1 MKTFKIEIGN
11 QVHEIQAQV
20 DNEGKC
26 WVAVKPLCEMLGMD
40 FATQLR
46 KIEANEYINYSHM
59 TTLASDNKQRE
70 MLCINIDQVARW
82 LLGVNP
88 NRVKPEIKQ
97 QLLLF
102 QDKLQ
107 NVLYEVVFGSFAGAE
122 MSKKLAEFQQTIINL
137 SNAML
142 ILVEDNKMMKAQID
156 KQNALNK
163 EYIDKRLSSVGG
175 KLLSGMRCKKNK
187 EQGLH

>member
-1 MKTFKIEIGN
+1 MKTFKIMIGN
-11 QVHEIQAQV
+11 QEHEIQAQE
-20 DNEGKC
+20 DKEGKW
-26 WVAVKPLCEMLGMD
+26 WVAVKPLCEVLGMA
-40 FATQLR
+40 FIPQYR
-46 KIEANEYINYSHM
+46 KITNNQYIRYNHM
-59 TTLASDNKQRE
+59 VTPSEGGAQETLCVE
-70 MLCINIDQVARW
+70 IDQVARW